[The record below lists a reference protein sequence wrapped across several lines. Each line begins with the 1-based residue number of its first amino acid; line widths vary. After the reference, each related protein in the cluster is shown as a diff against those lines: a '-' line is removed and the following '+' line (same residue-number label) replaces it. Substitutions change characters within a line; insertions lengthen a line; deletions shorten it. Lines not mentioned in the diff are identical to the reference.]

1 MSFVVIGITV
11 NVFINTNLSDPYI
24 RIQRSYF
31 NGTMDLFLLSPM
43 SIYTP
48 LLGLMTKSILDDY
61 PRLFFTFGFGMLFFG
76 ATFNFA
82 AWPLALLF
90 TVLFLAAGFGIGLLS
105 ASSFYLLNIKKGTE
119 PVQFVVQQ
127 LLATL
132 LAGAYYPI
140 TVLPKP
146 LQWLACLIPHTYAFD
161 ALRRLL
167 DPGAQIDAPVLPIQY
182 ALPGLSPVV
191 VDGLWRCCCSLWCCC
206 RWVPRLWARHRAG
219 TTERDVDS
227 MAMTTPSASQTTPII
242 DVRGIGKSYP
252 RARGERVW
260 VLRDSR
266 SCASRQAAS
275 LGCSGPNGAGKTTL
289 IKILA
294 GLLRPDARRG
304 TVLGLDLLRQH
315 AGDSRARQSGRSHRR
330 RRHRQ

>member
-1 MSFVVIGITV
+1 MSVAPNTESNASSSIVERDSRRAWWRELAALWAFGLREYRIWQSYRVNQALWLTNLFVTTLLFFLLGKTLAGQAGRLLGPAYGTNYMSFVVVGITI

-61 PRLFFTFGFGMLFFG
+61 PRLIFTFGFGMLFFG
-76 ATFNFA
+76 ATFNFT

-90 TVLFLAAGFGIGLLS
+90 TALFLAAGFGIGLLS
-105 ASSFYLLNIKKGTE
+105 ASSFYLLNIKKGVE

-140 TVLPKP
+140 TVLPTA
-146 LQWLACLIPHTYAFD
+146 LQWVACLIPHTYAFD

-167 DPGAQIDAPVLPIQY
+167 DPGAHASAAVLPIQH
-182 ALPGLSPVV
+182 ALPGLSPIT
-191 VDGLWRCCCSLWCCC
+191 VDGLALLLQA
-206 RWVPRLWARHRAG
+206 VILLPLGFLAYG
-219 TTERDVDS
+219 
-227 MAMTTPSASQTTPII
+227 
-242 DVRGIGKSYP
+242 RGIE
-252 RARGERVW
+252 RARR
-260 VLRDSR
+260 
-266 SCASRQAAS
+266 
-275 LGCSGPNGAGKTTL
+275 NGTL
-289 IKILA
+289 T
-294 GLLRPDARRG
+294 RW
-304 TVLGLDLLRQH
+304 Q
-315 AGDSRARQSGRSHRR
+315 
-330 RRHRQ
+330 

>member
-1 MSFVVIGITV
+1 MTTSNTPLPDVVSTPQSGQQRQPWWREFAALWAFGLREYRIWQSYRVNQVLWITNLLVTTLLFFLLGQTTAGQAASLLGPAYGTNYMSFVVIGVTV

-61 PRLFFTFGFGMLFFG
+61 PRLFFTFGFGMLLFG
-76 ATFNFA
+76 ATFNFT

-90 TVLFLAAGFGIGLLS
+90 TLLFLAAGFGLGLLS

-119 PVQFVVQQ
+119 PVQFVTQQ

-132 LAGAYYPI
+132 LAGAYYPV

-167 DPGAQIDAPVLPIQY
+167 DPGAQAGVPVLPIQQ
-182 ALPGLSPVV
+182 ALPGVSPVL
-191 VDGLWRCCCSLWCCC
+191 VDGGALLLLTLLL
-206 RWVPRLWARHRAG
+206 VPLGVIAYGW
-219 TTERDVDS
+219 
-227 MAMTTPSASQTTPII
+227 
-242 DVRGIGKSYP
+242 GIE
-252 RARGERVW
+252 RARR
-260 VLRDSR
+260 
-266 SCASRQAAS
+266 
-275 LGCSGPNGAGKTTL
+275 NGTL
-289 IKILA
+289 T
-294 GLLRPDARRG
+294 RW
-304 TVLGLDLLRQH
+304 Q
-315 AGDSRARQSGRSHRR
+315 
-330 RRHRQ
+330 

>member
-1 MSFVVIGITV
+1 MSAFPDGAPQTPRAVGSPAVDALHLNTPRRSWWREVAALWAFGLREYRIWQSYRVNQVLWLTNLFVTTLLFFLLGQTLAGQEAQLLGPAYGTNYMSFVVIGITV
-11 NVFINTNLSDPYI
+11 NVFINTNLSDPYT

-82 AWPLALLF
+82 YWPLALLF
-90 TVLFLAAGFGIGLLS
+90 TALFLAAGFGIGLIS
-105 ASSFYLLNIKKGTE
+105 ASSFYLLNIKKGVE
-119 PVQFVVQQ
+119 PVQFVTQQ

-167 DPGAQIDAPVLPIQY
+167 CPGAQLDAPVLPIQY
-182 ALPGLSPVV
+182 ALPGLSPILI
-191 VDGLWRCCCSLWCCC
+191 DGLALTLLAA
-206 RWVPRLWARHRAG
+206 VLLPLGFLAYG
-219 TTERDVDS
+219 
-227 MAMTTPSASQTTPII
+227 
-242 DVRGIGKSYP
+242 RGI
-252 RARGERVW
+252 E
-260 VLRDSR
+260 L
-266 SCASRQAAS
+266 
-275 LGCSGPNGAGKTTL
+275 
-289 IKILA
+289 
-294 GLLRPDARRG
+294 ARRNG
-304 TVLGLDLLRQH
+304 TLTRWQ
-315 AGDSRARQSGRSHRR
+315 
-330 RRHRQ
+330 

>member
-1 MSFVVIGITV
+1 MTTSNTPLPDRVPALQPEQRQPWWREFAALWAFGLREYRIWQSYRVNQVLWITNLLVTTLLFFLLGQTTAGQAASLLGPAYGTNYMSFVVVGVTV

-61 PRLFFTFGFGMLFFG
+61 PRLFFTFGFGMLLFG
-76 ATFNFA
+76 ATFTFT

-90 TVLFLAAGFGIGLLS
+90 TVLFLAAGFGLGLLS

-119 PVQFVVQQ
+119 PVQFVTQQ

-132 LAGAYYPI
+132 LAGAYYPV
-140 TVLPKP
+140 TVLPRP

-167 DPGAQIDAPVLPIQY
+167 DPGAQAGVPVLPIQQ
-182 ALPGLSPVV
+182 ALPGISPVL
-191 VDGLWRCCCSLWCCC
+191 VDGGALLLLTLLL
-206 RWVPRLWARHRAG
+206 VPLGVVAYGW
-219 TTERDVDS
+219 
-227 MAMTTPSASQTTPII
+227 
-242 DVRGIGKSYP
+242 GIE
-252 RARGERVW
+252 RARR
-260 VLRDSR
+260 
-266 SCASRQAAS
+266 
-275 LGCSGPNGAGKTTL
+275 NGTL
-289 IKILA
+289 T
-294 GLLRPDARRG
+294 RW
-304 TVLGLDLLRQH
+304 Q
-315 AGDSRARQSGRSHRR
+315 
-330 RRHRQ
+330 

>member
-1 MSFVVIGITV
+1 MSALPSGSRNSEESAANTPALEGRRRWWREAATLWAFGLREYRIWQSYRVNQALWLTNLFVTTLLFFLLGKTLAGEAGRLLGPAYGVNYMSFVVIGVTV

-76 ATFNFA
+76 ATFNFS

-90 TVLFLAAGFGIGLLS
+90 TMLFLAAGFGVGLIS
-105 ASSFYLLNIKKGTE
+105 ASSFYLLDIKKGSE
-119 PVQFVVQQ
+119 PVQFIVQQ

-132 LAGAYYPI
+132 LAGAYYPV
-140 TVLPKP
+140 TALPEP

-167 DPGAQIDAPVLPIQY
+167 DPGAHLSAPVLPIQH
-182 ALPGLSPVV
+182 ALPGLSPLA
-191 VDGLWRCCCSLWCCC
+191 VDGLALA
-206 RWVPRLWARHRAG
+206 LL
-219 TTERDVDS
+219 
-227 MAMTTPSASQTTPII
+227 SAALLPLGFLAYGK
-242 DVRGIGKSYP
+242 GIE
-252 RARGERVW
+252 RARR
-260 VLRDSR
+260 
-266 SCASRQAAS
+266 
-275 LGCSGPNGAGKTTL
+275 NGTL
-289 IKILA
+289 T
-294 GLLRPDARRG
+294 RW
-304 TVLGLDLLRQH
+304 Q
-315 AGDSRARQSGRSHRR
+315 
-330 RRHRQ
+330 